1 MHKTTHVLSNALALV
16 ATAALLAACAEEG
29 PVAPAS
35 ESQIQMQVA
44 AEPATTIQRAEA
56 VATLQRV
63 TARYHDLNV
72 ALQDTFVLL
81 HECET
86 RPGEGPVGM
95 VYVNFN
101 RLLDGVIDPSSPDAL
116 VYEPAGPSGR
126 PSLVA
131 AEFAMPYALW
141 TDTEPPK
148 FLGAEFQREDEFGV
162 YGLHV
167 WIWRN
172 NPNGLF
178 EEANPRISCG
188 EA

>member
-1 MHKTTHVLSNALALV
+1 MNKTYALSKAITLV
-16 ATAALLAACAEEG
+16 ATAALMAACADQA
-29 PVAPAS
+29 PVAP
-35 ESQIQMQVA
+35 VA
-44 AEPATTIQRAEA
+44 PMMSADVGAEPATTIARAEA

-72 ALQDTFVLL
+72 AIDDDFVLL

-86 RPGEGPVGM
+86 RPGEGPVGT
-95 VYVNFN
+95 VYVNFA
-101 RLLDGVIDPSSPDAL
+101 RLLDGVIDPELPDAL

-126 PSLVA
+126 PRLVA
-131 AEFAMPYALW
+131 AEFALPYFLW
-141 TDTEPPK
+141 NDPEPPT

-178 EEANPRISCG
+178 EEANPSISCG
-188 EA
+188 TEA

>member
-1 MHKTTHVLSNALALV
+1 MNRITHALSNALGLV
-16 ATAALLAACAEEG
+16 ATAALLTACAEEA
-29 PVAPAS
+29 PVAPAAQS
-35 ESQIQMQVA
+35 TIETKVA
-44 AEPATTIQRAEA
+44 AADATIEQAQA

-81 HECET
+81 HECEV

-126 PSLVA
+126 PALVA

-167 WIWRN
+167 WIWRQ